1 MSLRNARVS
10 LEYLYANVTNET
22 AEMRKLS
29 RMPKTTF
36 HRKWTKI
43 TQYRTTERKPGSG
56 RPQAQSP
63 DDKRSIC
70 QTASQNPLSLSA
82 KITREFQEAK
92 DVQVSMP
99 TVYQT
104 SKKAGISAK
113 KARKIILLT
122 DAQKQS
128 RFSFC
133 QTWLVDNFFVSVC
146 HDPLPVGT
154 SLAVEEYR
162 NSREEKDTAELHNI
176 E

>member
-43 TQYRTTERKPGSG
+43 TQYRTTERKPASG

-113 KARKIILLT
+113 KARKILLLT

-128 RFSFC
+128 RFPSVKLGWSTIF
-133 QTWLVDNFFVSVC
+133 LSVC
-146 HDPLPVGT
+146 LSPTSHISNFIGT
-154 SLAVEEYR
+154 ELSTGPKVRSL
-162 NSREEKDTAELHNI
+162 
-176 E
+176 